1 VVRQTRRPPWR
12 CALLLTV
19 SLAGGCAAAGAT
31 PAATPRPSL
40 IPLPTCPAEPLSH
53 QDAVRLFEGDRSGT
67 FDVEDRLDWLA
78 ETLGSDWKPGARR
91 RRVCR
96 NCGGDAA
103 SQPAPPLMSSIAQFA
118 GACLQS
124 RAHLP
129 SVGVRALL

>member
-1 VVRQTRRPPWR
+1 VDGALRSGVWVPYVSPAALYVQEGSQDPWFTREEAE
-12 CALLLTV
+12 ALI
-19 SLAGGCAAAGAT
+19 AAA
-31 PAATPRPSL
+31 R
-40 IPLPTCPAEPLSH
+40 EPKHLVWYEAGHNLDDQSY
-53 QDAVRLFEGDRSGT
+53 R
-67 FDVEDRLDWLA
+67 DRLDWLA

>member
-1 VVRQTRRPPWR
+1 MR
-12 CALLLTV
+12 CGCSKATGRGLST
-19 SLAGGCAAAGAT
+19 SKSGQAGHNLDDQSY
-31 PAATPRPSL
+31 R
-40 IPLPTCPAEPLSH
+40 
-53 QDAVRLFEGDRSGT
+53 
-67 FDVEDRLDWLA
+67 DRLDWLA